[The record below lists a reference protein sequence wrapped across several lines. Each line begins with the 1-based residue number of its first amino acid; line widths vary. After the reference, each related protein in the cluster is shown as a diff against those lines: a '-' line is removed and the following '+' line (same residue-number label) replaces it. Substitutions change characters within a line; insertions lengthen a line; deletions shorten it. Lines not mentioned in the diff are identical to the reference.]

1 MTAPLVLTDTL
12 GGSSLS
18 KAARAGQLPQWFV
31 PVPRTADEWRT
42 HAEAVRSSVSA
53 RWLDDLAPAIQ
64 AGGRAAARLSAS
76 AGGRG
81 LVVTTGQQ
89 PGLFGGPLMTFAKA
103 LSARALAD
111 TLQDLLDIPVAPVFW
126 AATDDADF
134 DEAARVSLALEGGAR
149 ELALEQLSPAGTPMT
164 GVPMGVDIHHLIPLL
179 RDACG
184 SVVHASYL
192 EAALAE
198 YRESATVGDAY
209 VALLRR
215 VLEPLEIA
223 VLDVSHPAVT
233 AAAAPTMLRAA
244 KRATAVAA
252 AVKQRGEEITAAGY
266 RPQVEEVPGLS
277 IVFVNEHGTKR
288 RLTQAEAEQFAAGR
302 DQWLSSTV
310 LLRPVLERAL
320 LPTATYV
327 GGPGEIAYF
336 AQVSAV
342 ADALELPRP
351 LVVPRWST
359 TIVEPRIRTALD
371 QLGVTMG
378 ELVDPHAVEGRLA
391 RERLSQAMA
400 SALRELRSG
409 MDTAIDKLGAAN
421 DGVVAGEVISG
432 VSREM
437 AHRLERL
444 ERRVVAGAKRREDDL
459 MRRIATVRGALYP
472 HGAKQER
479 KLGWLP
485 FLVREGMPL
494 VEQMLAAATQHAQ
507 TLVTGAPS
515 LPPAK
520 APAAVR

>member
-1 MTAPLVLTDTL
+1 MTTPLVLTDTL
-12 GGSSLS
+12 GGSPLS
-18 KAARAGQLPQWFV
+18 KAGRAGQLPQWFV
-31 PVPRTADEWRT
+31 AVPRGADEWRK

-64 AGGRAAARLSAS
+64 ATGRAAARLARSAN
-76 AGGRG
+76 GQG

-103 LSARALAD
+103 LSARAIAD
-111 TLQDLLDIPVAPVFW
+111 TLQDLLGIPVAPVFW

-134 DEAARVSLALEGGAR
+134 DEAARVSLALDGGAR
-149 ELALEQLSPAGTPMT
+149 ELELEQLSPS
-164 GVPMGVDIHHLIPLL
+164 GVPMTSVPMGSDIAQLIPLL

-184 SVVHASYL
+184 SIVHASYL
-192 EAALAE
+192 DAALAE

-215 VLEPLEIA
+215 VFEPLEIA
-223 VLDVSHPAVT
+223 VLDVSHPAV
-233 AAAAPTMLRAA
+233 AQAAAPTMLRAA
-244 KRATAVAA
+244 QRATAVAA
-252 AVKQRGEEITAAGY
+252 AVKRRGEEITAGGF
-266 RPQVEEVPGLS
+266 RPQVDEVPGLS
-277 IVFVNEHGTKR
+277 VVFLNEHGTKR
-288 RLTQAEAEQFAAGR
+288 RLTQVEAEQFAPGK

-336 AQVSAV
+336 AQVTAV
-342 ADALELPRP
+342 ADALELARP

-359 TIVEPRIRTALD
+359 TIVEPRTRATLD
-371 QLGVTMG
+371 HLGVTMD

-391 RERLSQAMA
+391 RERLNPTMA
-400 SALRELRSG
+400 SALRELRSS
-409 MDTAIDKLGAAN
+409 MDTALDKLGAAN
-421 DGVVAGEVISG
+421 DGVVATDVISG
-432 VSREM
+432 LSREM

-459 MRRIATVRGALYP
+459 MRRISTVRGALYP

-507 TLVTGAPS
+507 ALVSGGPS
-515 LPPAK
+515 LPSAK
-520 APAAVR
+520 APVAAR